1 MKIERL
7 PLNALRA
14 FVEAARTQS
23 FKHAANRLG
32 VTPGAVSRQIKQLE
46 DRLGVTFFER
56 HANGVQLNEIGRQL
70 AQDIDSGLEHIA
82 AGVATARES
91 ARQTP
96 LLTLSA
102 PHLPAAVAAATAGH
116 I

>member
-46 DRLGVTFFER
+46 DRLGVTFF
-56 HANGVQLNEIGRQL
+56 
-70 AQDIDSGLEHIA
+70 
-82 AGVATARES
+82 
-91 ARQTP
+91 
-96 LLTLSA
+96 
-102 PHLPAAVAAATAGH
+102 
-116 I
+116 

>member
-14 FVEAARTQS
+14 FAEAARTQS

-46 DRLGVTFFER
+46 DRLGVTFF
-56 HANGVQLNEIGRQL
+56 
-70 AQDIDSGLEHIA
+70 
-82 AGVATARES
+82 
-91 ARQTP
+91 
-96 LLTLSA
+96 
-102 PHLPAAVAAATAGH
+102 
-116 I
+116 